1 MKFRR
6 SPAAAKAKAPTCQAG
21 AGSGAAAAESVDAV
35 TVRWLQYAGLQHL
48 ASSAASADHHCRLR
62 SLLAQVYNHFM
73 SRQLKAEAEAEA
85 EAVPNKPLAPRTETR
100 IMTCVLRYLD
110 SSFPSLG
117 YGAQIAEGN
126 RLLSSLL
133 TNSNF
138 STQSGPDAYDASY
151 TTEQDVATE
160 GAIHGSCSP
169 KLTGKLGTGLLDLHA
184 MDDTELLS
192 EVRKRPLSKKEISR
206 KEGDIISVDD
216 NAHIVIQ
223 EPKLKV
229 DLTAYVEKHQF
240 RFDAVLDENATTDE
254 VYSVTVEPI
263 VPAIFQRGK
272 VTCFAFGQTGS
283 GKTFTMQ
290 PLPLKASE
298 DIFRLLRQTNYRNQ
312 NLKLWLSYFEIYCG
326 KLFDLLN
333 DRRQLCMREDG
344 RQQVRIVGLQEYEVS
359 DMQIVEELIQKG
371 NSARVTGS
379 TGANDESSRSHA
391 ILQLTIKDQ
400 DDVNDAK
407 RNSKK
412 SVSKG
417 GMLVG
422 KISFIDLAGTE
433 RGADSIDS
441 DRIKSTEGA
450 EIKKSLLALKECIRA
465 LDNDQIHIPFRG
477 SKLTEV
483 LRDSFVG
490 NSRTVMIACI
500 SPSTGSCE
508 PTLNT
513 LRYADRFK
521 SLSKESPLAPPLRFL
536 VESED
541 TYEQNNEE
549 EEDTTIFRRKIENNK
564 YDPMPE
570 NSNNSFRFEPNYDY
584 SRREVGGTSSNVL
597 EIYQHNTQNT
607 SSGYKTHAT
616 AQFSLNIYYKEK
628 PKLKEK
634 HSCSSKDCGSIV
646 SPKGYEKQQMHGSSS
661 STAVSRYGEEGPR
674 REEEKDDLITSRW
687 DERENITD
695 IACDVYST
703 TKSVS
708 SVSSSLSLAMG
719 RNDMQSTSNDSS
731 TYKLGSTTPRSSDI
745 HENDNVPSVSSP
757 SRNLM
762 RDEKSEIRS
771 NSPKRES
778 GSKMATK
785 GHIKNQIHDPC
796 SNTSVRQYEEEA
808 PSQDSM
814 PEGDSNLSSFMSEDN
829 SNERKDDGIA
839 YDKLEKG
846 QNNTQDTRGCTSNND
861 KPDYSTNYSLPQE
874 QDINAIVEEEDPR
887 VSSYS
892 EGTKTTLNIMHG
904 VSSTTDSFSSKSGNN
919 SSRTGDGGPRSPT
932 LEMATND
939 IESSYCNNSTYKSD
953 SSMHGTLNLH
963 ERENSPAVSSPSREL
978 NEEEKSE
985 IQISTKKDSAS
996 KLFPKSHEEQQIR
1009 NRGSNI
1015 SVSLHEEETL
1025 SQEREI
1031 NPEEDALISAH
1042 VNLLENTMDL
1052 MHEVLA
1058 LKNHL
1063 CYQEMNLL
1071 VEVDKPGSPIDKYVA
1086 QLSLL
1091 LSRKAA
1097 DLTNLQ
1103 ERLVKFQLHLQDH
1116 RILRDNNIS

>member
-1 MKFRR
+1 
-6 SPAAAKAKAPTCQAG
+6 
-21 AGSGAAAAESVDAV
+21 
-35 TVRWLQYAGLQHL
+35 
-48 ASSAASADHHCRLR
+48 
-62 SLLAQVYNHFM
+62 
-73 SRQLKAEAEAEA
+73 
-85 EAVPNKPLAPRTETR
+85 
-100 IMTCVLRYLD
+100 
-110 SSFPSLG
+110 
-117 YGAQIAEGN
+117 
-126 RLLSSLL
+126 
-133 TNSNF
+133 
-138 STQSGPDAYDASY
+138 
-151 TTEQDVATE
+151 
-160 GAIHGSCSP
+160 
-169 KLTGKLGTGLLDLHA
+169 
-184 MDDTELLS
+184 
-192 EVRKRPLSKKEISR
+192 
-206 KEGDIISVDD
+206 
-216 NAHIVIQ
+216 
-223 EPKLKV
+223 
-229 DLTAYVEKHQF
+229 
-240 RFDAVLDENATTDE
+240 
-254 VYSVTVEPI
+254 
-263 VPAIFQRGK
+263 
-272 VTCFAFGQTGS
+272 
-283 GKTFTMQ
+283 
-290 PLPLKASE
+290 
-298 DIFRLLRQTNYRNQ
+298 
-312 NLKLWLSYFEIYCG
+312 
-326 KLFDLLN
+326 
-333 DRRQLCMREDG
+333 
-344 RQQVRIVGLQEYEVS
+344 
-359 DMQIVEELIQKG
+359 
-371 NSARVTGS
+371 
-379 TGANDESSRSHA
+379 
-391 ILQLTIKDQ
+391 
-400 DDVNDAK
+400 
-407 RNSKK
+407 
-412 SVSKG
+412 
-417 GMLVG
+417 
-422 KISFIDLAGTE
+422 
-433 RGADSIDS
+433 
-441 DRIKSTEGA
+441 
-450 EIKKSLLALKECIRA
+450 
-465 LDNDQIHIPFRG
+465 
-477 SKLTEV
+477 
-483 LRDSFVG
+483 
-490 NSRTVMIACI
+490 
-500 SPSTGSCE
+500 
-508 PTLNT
+508 
-513 LRYADRFK
+513 
-521 SLSKESPLAPPLRFL
+521 
-536 VESED
+536 
-541 TYEQNNEE
+541 
-549 EEDTTIFRRKIENNK
+549 
-564 YDPMPE
+564 
-570 NSNNSFRFEPNYDY
+570 
-584 SRREVGGTSSNVL
+584 
-597 EIYQHNTQNT
+597 
-607 SSGYKTHAT
+607 
-616 AQFSLNIYYKEK
+616 
-628 PKLKEK
+628 
-634 HSCSSKDCGSIV
+634 
-646 SPKGYEKQQMHGSSS
+646 MHGSSS

-771 NSPKRES
+771 NSPKE
-778 GSKMATK
+778 K
-785 GHIKNQIHDPC
+785 
-796 SNTSVRQYEEEA
+796 VEEA

-814 PEGDSNLSSFMSEDN
+814 PDGDSNLSSFMSEDN

-932 LEMATND
+932 LEMAKND

-1052 MHEVLA
+1052 MHE
-1058 LKNHL
+1058 
-1063 CYQEMNLL
+1063 EMNLL